1 MSQYVV
7 TSNHIEMCHSNFYV
21 QEVKSGRTPMD
32 VEVYMQG
39 HRGCWGPSSSEG
51 PKKCD

>member
-7 TSNHIEMCHSNFYV
+7 SSHYIEMCHSNLCV
-21 QEVKSGRTPMD
+21 QEVKSDRTPAD

-39 HRGCWGPSSSEG
+39 HRGSDP
-51 PKKCD
+51 